1 MILLNLR
8 NQGEGS
14 VFKTFPS
21 QLKVYEYWFK
31 WIKATQ
37 IVSGFGK
44 EVDEVTSKTQ
54 MLNKLIENDP
64 GEVAKFGA
72 RHPTLGYAV
81 MKPVNHKHCNK
92 SRIYYYI
99 KYDGYKSDRG
109 TQKEVFAWMRANREY
124 HGE

>member
-1 MILLNLR
+1 MARSKLVNYKQLF
-8 NQGEGS
+8 
-14 VFKTFPS
+14 FK
-21 QLKVYEYWFK
+21 
-31 WIKATQ
+31 
-37 IVSGFGK
+37 VSARMSGK

>member
-1 MILLNLR
+1 MR
-8 NQGEGS
+8 
-14 VFKTFPS
+14 FKES
-21 QLKVYEYWFK
+21 NDIE
-31 WIKATQ
+31 
-37 IVSGFGK
+37 SGNYGFYKSGCK
-44 EVDEVTSKTQ
+44 DFEEVDEVAASKTE